1 MIRIITLNEGW
12 GAGFPLGLLGAIFIL
27 AFLWSYW
34 VWQVWTLERSN
45 FLQNLKGVGHW
56 SRQSCTRF
64 HVLRQGNLHC
74 MLNKSLRDRMKDSL
88 GTPHVAS
95 SLAVPWRSRP
105 EEGKG
110 QTGTERSQ
118 PARLPLPPN
127 LPSPAEAVRLCKQH
141 AWSWCPGASGWDRQR
156 TLAQRS
162 NGPGS
167 ELCFCPF
174 PGVGYEDWP
183 SPSGSHAAPLNYLK
197 HVSIWHTA

>member
-118 PARLPLPPN
+118 PARLPCLLIFQAQPRLWGCANNMPDPDAQGVVGGIGKGHWLRGQMALGLN
-127 LPSPAEAVRLCKQH
+127 SASAPSQ
-141 AWSWCPGASGWDRQR
+141 GWDMKTGPPLLGL
-156 TLAQRS
+156 TLHH
-162 NGPGS
+162 
-167 ELCFCPF
+167 
-174 PGVGYEDWP
+174 W
-183 SPSGSHAAPLNYLK
+183 
-197 HVSIWHTA
+197 TT